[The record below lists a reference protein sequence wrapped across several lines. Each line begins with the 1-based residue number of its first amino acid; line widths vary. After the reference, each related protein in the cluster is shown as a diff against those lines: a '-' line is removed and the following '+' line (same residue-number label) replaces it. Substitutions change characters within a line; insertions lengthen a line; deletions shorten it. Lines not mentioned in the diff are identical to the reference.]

1 MNVKEYLK
9 RIHFTGD
16 IHPSPVV
23 LKELQKHHLLH
34 IPFENLDIHYG
45 VPIKLDTEQFYTKI
59 ITQKRGG
66 FCYELNGLF
75 HELLVRNGFHSSLIS
90 GRVYNSKTNRFG
102 EEFDHL
108 ALLVSFGEQEYL
120 VDVGFGEFA
129 FHPLLI
135 ETDIVQHDPRGHF
148 ILEKTGD
155 EYTVSTVNGDSRN
168 IEYKFSKKP
177 RSLHEFQGMCQYHQT
192 SPDSHFTQK
201 KLITRP
207 TDTGRITLTAH
218 TLILTE
224 NKLTRKIMKFSGEDY
239 ALHLAEWFGIEE
251 SILGKQL
258 IPRKSN
264 FDTPIQGIMNPL
276 N

>member
-1 MNVKEYLK
+1 MNVQGYLK

-16 IHPSPVV
+16 IYPSPEV

-45 VPIKLDTEQFYTKI
+45 IPIKLDTVQFYTKI

-75 HELLVRNGFHSSLIS
+75 HELLVQCGFHSTLIS
-90 GRVYNSKTNRFG
+90 GRVYNSKTDRFG

-108 ALLVSFGEQEYL
+108 ALLVSFDEQEYL

-135 ETDIVQHDPRGHF
+135 ETDVVQHDPRGNF

-168 IEYKFSKKP
+168 IEYKFSKKS
-177 RSLHEFQGMCQYHQT
+177 RSLQEFQGMCQYHQT

-207 TDTGRITLTAH
+207 SDTGRITLTAH

-224 NKLTRKIMKFSGEDY
+224 DQLTRKIVKFSGEDY
-239 ALHLAEWFGIEE
+239 ATHLAEWFGIEE
-251 SILGKQL
+251 SNLQAQFISQ
-258 IPRKSN
+258 P
-264 FDTPIQGIMNPL
+264 
-276 N
+276 